1 MRKLSAVEELDVA
14 GGYDWAGEVVAY
26 GARPGYFGPTF
37 FNFAFE
43 VPIPWDFVD
52 GGSGGGGG
60 EEMVSDNFNAEW
72 ASMMGPGLAPSE
84 RAEYFA
90 KWFEKASASELKIL
104 KGVVDTFLKTLVD
117 LKVPVLN
124 QLIANLGGMSNNLRD
139 AANGSAP
146 RSNCGWSFGI
156 DVSNAYADAPNA
168 LMSYAGWKA
177 IMNLWPSP
185 SPGNI

>member
-1 MRKLSAVEELDVA
+1 MRMLSVREVEFVSGGRGDVVVTAKKLPSPEFLDHLYSFMKSLSDDDA
-14 GGYDWAGEVVAY
+14 DG
-26 GARPGYFGPTF
+26 
-37 FNFAFE
+37 
-43 VPIPWDFVD
+43 D

-60 EEMVSDNFNAEW
+60 EEMVSNNFNAEW

-90 KWFEKASASELKIL
+90 KWFEKASASDLKIL

-124 QLIANLGGMSNNLRD
+124 QLIGHLGGMSNNLRD

-146 RSNCGWSFGI
+146 RSGCGWSFGI